1 MLIATLLVTAEL
13 RAQVIDGEVTAAG
26 FRSSW
31 TSGPQYVIRA
41 GQWAPVQVR
50 LGIQGTQV
58 FQGQLRVEARDL
70 DGDFV
75 AYRETPVTVTY
86 DAPGKRAWCYAA
98 WLSESISYGN
108 PGTVDVLDAAGAL
121 LRRLDIPPVELIR
134 NDTLL
139 VLDISRSRVKI
150 LDTLRTA
157 PTWRALDDMPGER
170 RFYRNVMV
178 AAMPADELPDRW
190 LGLEAV
196 DVIVWDEPDPTLLSI
211 AQLKALRQWVLHGG
225 QLVIGLGSS
234 WPRLR
239 GSELETLLPFQG
251 RAAER
256 PGAAAGHATFEVT
269 SLRQFFERL
278 ARPGP
283 TSFPAPV
290 TLANVEAAPGAL
302 RSFRTQLPDG
312 RVVDLFATHWPGSG
326 RVTACAARLGDL
338 AAVPVNEAFLDQVL
352 DLSPVT
358 PAFRESEINA
368 LQLVAGLTEPR
379 SLYHGITAAVSLPGW
394 RGLLVLAA
402 FAFVVAYIGVATL
415 LSWWWLRHR
424 RLTTLSWT
432 VFAAVAVAASLLSL
446 GTVAV
451 LRGASRGVQSFA
463 LVDAAAGS
471 RSARARC
478 YFGYVSPVRQ
488 RADLS
493 LAGDNAFLRPLA
505 AGRWR
510 STFYATPERYS
521 ALAGTALLQ
530 DAPMRAT
537 LKQFEGFWQG
547 ELDGPIRAELTVDRA
562 SGALTPGSWI
572 QNDLDVGL
580 RGGCLLYVD
589 PRFPG
594 DGALRPAGQTR
605 NWWGRADVPVSLNIL
620 AVPIGGLPA
629 GGQVTNLGQAEYAA
643 VAQARRRWES
653 LSDRKPHTWPDL
665 PTLWDAQ
672 QAWIGAARLR
682 SALDAVDEIDRA
694 ALLAS
699 TRNCY
704 LNCTAQNREDF
715 NTCTPH
721 RITTDGLM
729 NLDVT
734 HWLMQGRVKAASA
747 TSADPLLGQAVL
759 LLLADDPGPARLRR
773 NGRPLT
779 AVGGR
784 TLYRVR
790 VPLSY
795 RGEPPARPW
804 GLEP

>member
-1 MLIATLLVTAEL
+1 MIALLVVTGAV
-13 RAQVIDGEVTAAG
+13 RAQVIDGEVTAVG
-26 FRSSW
+26 FRCSW
-31 TSGPQYVIRA
+31 TSGAQYVMRA
-41 GQWAPVQVR
+41 GQWVPVQVR
-50 LGIQGTQV
+50 LGVQGTQV
-58 FQGQLRVEARDL
+58 FQGQLRVETRDL

-98 WLSESISYGN
+98 WLGEFIGSGN
-108 PGTVDVLDAAGAL
+108 PGTVDVLDADGGL
-121 LRRLDIPPVELIR
+121 LRRLEIPPVELIR

-139 VLDISRSRVKI
+139 VLDISQNRLKI
-150 LDTLRTA
+150 LDGLRSS
-157 PTWRALDDMPGER
+157 PTWRAMDEAPGER
-170 RFYRNVMV
+170 RFYRDVMV
-178 AAMPADELPDRW
+178 AAMAADELPDRW

-196 DVIVWDEPDPTLLSI
+196 DVVVWDDPDPGLLSI
-211 AQLKALRQWVLHGG
+211 AQLKALRQWVRHGG
-225 QLVIGLGSS
+225 QLVIGLGAS

-239 GSELETLLPFQG
+239 GSELETLLPFRG
-251 RAAER
+251 RATER
-256 PGAAAGHATFEVT
+256 PGAAAMHATLEVA

-283 TSFPAPV
+283 TAFPAPL

-312 RVVDLFATHWPGSG
+312 HVVDLFATHWLGSG
-326 RVTACAARLGDL
+326 RVIACAARLGDL
-338 AAVPVNEAFLDQVL
+338 AAVPVNEAFLAQIL

-358 PAFRESEINA
+358 PAFRESEINT
-368 LQLVAGLTEPR
+368 LQIVAGLNEPR
-379 SLYHGITAAVSLPGW
+379 SLYYSVVEAVSLPSW

-402 FAFVVAYIGVATL
+402 FAFVVTYIGVATL
-415 LSWWWLRHR
+415 LSWWWLRRH
-424 RLTTLSWT
+424 RLTNLSWT
-432 VFAAVAVAASLLSL
+432 VFAVVAVVASLLSL

-451 LRGASRGVQSFA
+451 MRGASRGVRSLA

-471 RSARARC
+471 RSARAKC

-488 RADLS
+488 SVDLS
-493 LAGDNAFLRPLA
+493 LAGESAFLRPLA

-510 STFYATPERYS
+510 STFYATPQRYS
-521 ALAGTALLQ
+521 ALAGTGVLQ
-530 DAPMRAT
+530 EAPMRAT
-537 LKQFEGFWQG
+537 LKQFEGVWEG

-562 SGALTPGSWI
+562 SGELTPGSWI
-572 QNDLDVGL
+572 QNDLEVDL
-580 RGGCLLYVD
+580 RGGCLLYLD

-594 DGALRPAGQTR
+594 DGAPRPAGPIR

-620 AVPIGGLPA
+620 AVPIGGLPT
-629 GGQVTNLGQAEYAA
+629 GRQVTNLGQAEYAA
-643 VAQARRRWES
+643 VAQARRRWETI
-653 LSDRKPHTWPDL
+653 SDRKLHTWPDL
-665 PTLWDAQ
+665 ATLRDAQ
-672 QAWIGAARLR
+672 EAWVGAARGR
-682 SALDAVDEIDRA
+682 SALDGVDEIDRA

-699 TRNCY
+699 TRNSY

-734 HWLMQGRVKAASA
+734 HWLMQGRVKSGSA

-759 LLLADDPGPARLRR
+759 LLLADDAGPVRLWRK
-773 NGRPLT
+773 GRPMT

-804 GLEP
+804 GFEP